1 VLLFEGG
8 EEISKVKR
16 IVYFKRWESDTDQKH
31 SAIILTYF
39 MIFFFF

>member
-16 IVYFKRWESDTDQKH
+16 IVSFKRWESDTDQKH
-31 SAIILTYF
+31 SAQYPYLF
-39 MIFFFF
+39 PVSF